1 MDEVVIYT
9 DGACSG
15 NPGPG
20 GYGVI
25 LSYKGI
31 KKELSGGFENTTNNR
46 MELTAAI
53 EGLSALNRVCSVTLV
68 TDSKYVA
75 DGLSLGWA
83 ESWQKNGWRKSD
95 KKPALN
101 SDLWEKLLF
110 LYNKHKVNIKWIKG
124 HNGHKEN
131 ERCDALAVAAYQKY
145 LK

>member
-31 KKELSGGFENTTNNR
+31 KKELSGGFENTTNIR

>member
-1 MDEVVIYT
+1 MDVVVIYT